1 MQVPGLALTPFAI
14 RLLGSLAEK
23 ELTVPDT
30 YPMTVNSL
38 VTAANQSTNRFP
50 VLDLAA
56 ADVLAGIG
64 ELKTEHRLVRML
76 PSGAGS
82 RVDKYR
88 HILEERLG
96 LSRPEKSVLVLLL
109 LRGPQTVGELKGR
122 SQRMHDF
129 ATLAEVERVI
139 DRLCDPTQ
147 TADASEPTDAR
158 ESGMLRTAST
168 PGAVLDLPEGY
179 RRTWPGPL
187 VVRLPRQPGQ
197 HEPRI
202 MHLLGGPVDAATV
215 AVEGTSAVRT
225 GDGSATATSSSTA
238 SALADRVSALEAQV
252 ADLQLVLVD
261 LGLLELRPSTEPE
274 RPHTHSPDA
283 VAD

>member
-1 MQVPGLALTPFAI
+1 MVLQKI
-14 RLLGSLAEK
+14 
-23 ELTVPDT
+23 T
-30 YPMTVNSL
+30 YL
-38 VTAANQSTNRFP
+38 VSTNRFP
-50 VLDLAA
+50 VMDLSTS
-56 ADVLAGIG
+56 DVLAGIG

-96 LSRPEKSVLVLLL
+96 LSRPEKSVLALLA

-139 DRLCDPTQ
+139 DRLCDPTL

-179 RRTWPGPL
+179 QRTWPGPL

-215 AVEGTSAVRT
+215 AVEGTSSVRT
-225 GDGSATATSSSTA
+225 GDGSARASNDATVA
-238 SALADRVSALEAQV
+238 SLVERVSTLEAQV

-261 LGLLELRPSTEPE
+261 LGLLELGSSTEPE
-274 RPHTHSPDA
+274 TPRPHSLDA

>member
-1 MQVPGLALTPFAI
+1 MQVTAFTLSPSAVRI
-14 RLLGSLAEK
+14 LGSLAEK

-50 VLDLAA
+50 VMELTS
-56 ADVLAGIG
+56 ADVMTAIA

-88 HILEERLG
+88 HIIEERFS
-96 LSRPEKSVLVLLL
+96 LSRPEKAVLTLLL
-109 LRGPQTVGELKGR
+109 LRGPQTIGELKGR

-129 ATLAEVERVI
+129 ASLDEVEQVI
-139 DRLCDPTQ
+139 GRLSDPTRP
-147 TADASEPTDAR
+147 ADATEPTDAR

-168 PGAVLDLPEGY
+168 PGAVTDLPDGY
-179 RRTWPGPL
+179 QRNWPGPL
-187 VVRLPRQPGQ
+187 VITLARQPGQ

-202 MHLLGGPVDAATV
+202 MHMLGGPVDASTI
-215 AVEGTSAVRT
+215 AVEGSAP
-225 GDGSATATSSSTA
+225 
-238 SALADRVSALEAQV
+238 RVSVGGGGGNSSGIAELTERVSSLEAQV
-252 ADLQLVLVD
+252 ADLQQA
-261 LGLLELRPSTEPE
+261 LLELRT
-274 RPHTHSPDA
+274 DLGA
-283 VAD
+283 